1 MRTIT
6 LRRSALAAAAVVVVA
21 VVAGCGGDDDDATQ
35 TADDTAAPQQETAVF
50 DQEIQ
55 SQLIAVGCYSGAE
68 DGIIGPQTDDAI
80 VAFQQAAGLEVDGE
94 LGPAT
99 ENALDEAVAANETVC
114 ATSAGTT
121 TAAPSGTT
129 TTAATTTAATTTA
142 ATTTAASGAQCTAP
156 PAAHGWRWTP
166 TPSAT
171 SRVRRSLWRSSSW
184 AAPARAIDD
193 GPPAALR
200 AQPHRR
206 IQGRSTSDASR
217 RPGSA
222 RLRRGRAVP
231 GRCATPACG
240 RDAPAVQRA
249 RARRD
254 HQPPG

>member
-35 TADDTAAPQQETAVF
+35 TADDTATPQQETAVF

-142 ATTTAASGAQCTAP
+142 ASGAQCTATAITSALGGDSGTTLTSFKCADGY
-156 PAAHGWRWTP
+156 AAGIVSGDTNGFILTASGGTWVAVDTDSVCNVESP
-166 TPSAT
+166 EIP
-171 SRVRRSLWRSSSW
+171 L
-184 AAPARAIDD
+184 AIEQL
-193 GPPAALR
+193 GCT
-200 AQPHRR
+200 
-206 IQGRSTSDASR
+206 GE
-217 RPGSA
+217 GN
-222 RLRRGRAVP
+222 
-231 GRCATPACG
+231 
-240 RDAPAVQRA
+240 
-249 RARRD
+249 
-254 HQPPG
+254 